1 MKYELVESKLN
12 DVFKFLIITL
22 VRGISTNYY
31 FFKEVVLN

>member
-22 VRGISTNYY
+22 VGGEQHKLLV
-31 FFKEVVLN
+31 F